1 VVVTAP
7 VLGVRLT
14 VSEYDRDI
22 RAASRLRAGSCS
34 RRGFLGAVG
43 ALVGAALLGGCGAEE
58 AGKSPPPDSEVLA
71 GLLRREL
78 AAGAAVIGVAGSD
91 LIARQDVMHARR
103 LAALAGVAG
112 ATPGAAEAADLRTAL
127 ARKQQAVF
135 AYVEA
140 LPRLADADVRVVVM
154 QIAASEAEH
163 LAALRLAAGE
173 EPVPDPFAG
182 FAEGTAP

>member
-1 VVVTAP
+1 VVI
-7 VLGVRLT
+7 
-14 VSEYDRDI
+14 D
-22 RAASRLRAGSCS
+22 

-43 ALVGAALLGGCGAEE
+43 ALFGAALLGGCGAEE
-58 AGKSPPPDSEVLA
+58 AGKSPPADSEVLD

-103 LAALAGVAG
+103 LAALAGVAVPP
-112 ATPGAAEAADLRTAL
+112 APASAADLRTAL
-127 ARKQQAVF
+127 TRKQEAVF
-135 AYVEA
+135 AYVQA
-140 LPRLADADVRVVVM
+140 LARLADPDLRVAVM

-163 LAALRLAAGE
+163 LAALRLAAGD

-182 FAEGTAP
+182 FTQGTAR

>member
-14 VSEYDRDI
+14 VSEYNRSI
-22 RAASRLRAGSCS
+22 RATSRLRAGSYS
-34 RRGFLGAVG
+34 RRGFLGA
-43 ALVGAALLGGCGAEE
+43 LVGCAALLGGCGAEQ
-58 AGKSPPPDSEVLA
+58 AGKAPPADSEVLD

-91 LIARQDVMHARR
+91 LIARQDVLHARR
-103 LAALAGVAG
+103 LVALAGVAG
-112 ATPGAAEAADLRTAL
+112 VPPAPTSAADLRTAL
-127 ARKQQAVF
+127 ARKQAAVF
-135 AYVEA
+135 AYVQA
-140 LPRLADADVRVVVM
+140 LPRLADPDLRVAVM
-154 QIAASEAEH
+154 QLAASEAEH

-182 FAEGTAP
+182 FTQGTAR